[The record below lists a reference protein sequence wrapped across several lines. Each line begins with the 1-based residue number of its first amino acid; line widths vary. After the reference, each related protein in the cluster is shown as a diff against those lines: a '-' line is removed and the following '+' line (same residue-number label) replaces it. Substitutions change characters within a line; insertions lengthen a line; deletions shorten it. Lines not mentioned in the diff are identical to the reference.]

1 MLADSVVKKSHQSC
15 SQKCTV
21 QHRKPKYRMLLYNQA
36 SGEINSDEKK
46 ISRIKAI

>member
-1 MLADSVVKKSHQSC
+1 LLYFLFPDKLKILEVYL
-15 SQKCTV
+15 
-21 QHRKPKYRMLLYNQA
+21 KPKYRMLLYNQA